1 MSTIDPRKRR
11 LGRRPGR
18 SGKPLRPITT
28 RLPEDEDARLRAI
41 VRARGITVFR
51 FLQDAVRAAMAEI
64 NPEEYSRKNR
74 GDIFETIAALG
85 AAGLSPRREPTERGS
100 DGLPLPRLRE
110 KDADARRAALGP
122 PPGRDRPDIIW

>member
-18 SGKPLRPITT
+18 SGRPQRPITT
-28 RLPEDEDARLRAI
+28 RLLPEDMARLQAI
-41 VRARGITVFR
+41 VRARRVTVFAFMR
-51 FLQDAVRAAMAEI
+51 DAILRAMGEI
-64 NPEEYSRKNR
+64 NPEEYSRKNE
-74 GDIFETIAALG
+74 DIYETAAALG

-110 KDADARRAALGP
+110 KDTDARRAALGP